1 VKFTVADETL
11 NNIFNHLKTYWPQYL
26 IVSSIILAGPLQKL
40 VKLLMRFVL
49 FLLNFFFG
57 EEKEKNNINN
67 ENPQIAIQN
76 QLSDDVYKN
85 KNLSLIELTIL
96 DMKRKE
102 EAKNSREKD
111 KDIDLIR
118 FELYQSKLESKIE
131 FHQQQNFFEKEL
143 LKQKLE
149 LLEKE
154 LLKNSIK
161 NSFNFNGNEKN
172 QRKNDNYNNNNSN
185 DNNVNNSPEGKNVNK
200 KPIDL
205 SFIEETINKQI
216 PESLKKIFD
225 QLKNVSEMQLFTLNN
240 MPMNDNSFS
249 YYDDQKN
256 ALYIDPKDFPF
267 VKSLLVDKTNKQ
279 LKN

>member
-1 VKFTVADETL
+1 MVNEIWNNIL
-11 NNIFNHLKTYWPQYL
+11 NNWVAYL
-26 IVSSIILAGPLQKL
+26 IVSLIILAGPLQKL
-40 VKLLMRFVL
+40 IKLLMRFVL

-57 EEKEKNNINN
+57 EEKEKNDINN
-67 ENPQIAIQN
+67 KNPQISIQN

-118 FELYQSKLESKIE
+118 LELYQSKLESKME
-131 FHQQQNFFEKEL
+131 LNQQQNFFEKEL

-172 QRKNDNYNNNNSN
+172 QRKNDNSNNNNSN
-185 DNNVNNSPEGKNVNK
+185 DNNGNNSPERENVNE

-216 PESLKKIFD
+216 PKSLKKIFD
-225 QLKNVSEMQLFTLNN
+225 QLKNVSEMQLFMLNN

-256 ALYIDPKDFPF
+256 ALYIDPKDLPF
-267 VKSLLVDKTNKQ
+267 VKALLVDKTNKQ

>member
-1 VKFTVADETL
+1 MNEILNKIL
-11 NNIFNHLKTYWPQYL
+11 NNLKTYLVEYSFL
-26 IVSSIILAGPLQKL
+26 SFIILSCIILILAGPLKKL
-40 VKLLMRFVL
+40 IKSLIRFVL

-57 EEKEKNNINN
+57 EEKNDINN
-67 ENPQIAIQN
+67 ENPQISIQN

-118 FELYQSKLESKIE
+118 LELYQSKLESKME
-131 FHQQQNFFEKEL
+131 LNQQQNFFEKEL

-161 NSFNFNGNEKN
+161 NSFNFNVNEKN
-172 QRKNDNYNNNNSN
+172 QRKNDNSNNNNSN
-185 DNNVNNSPEGKNVNK
+185 DNNGNNSPEGENVNE

-225 QLKNVSEMQLFTLNN
+225 QLKNVSEMQLFILNN

-256 ALYIDPKDFPF
+256 ALYIDPKDLPF
-267 VKSLLVDKTNKQ
+267 VKTLLADKTNKK

>member
-1 VKFTVADETL
+1 MNEIW
-11 NNIFNHLKTYWPQYL
+11 NNISNHLKTYWGQYL
-26 IVSSIILAGPLQKL
+26 ILSSIILAGPLQKL
-40 VKLLMRFVL
+40 VKLLMRFIL

-57 EEKEKNNINN
+57 EEKEKNDINN
-67 ENPQIAIQN
+67 ENPQISIQN

-102 EAKNSREKD
+102 ETKNSREKD

-118 FELYQSKLESKIE
+118 LELYQSKLESKIE
-131 FHQQQNFFEKEL
+131 LHQQQNFFEKEL

-161 NSFNFNGNEKN
+161 NSFNFNGNKKK
-172 QRKNDNYNNNNSN
+172 QRKNDNYNNNNYN
-185 DNNVNNSPEGKNVNK
+185 DNNGNNSQEGENVNK

-205 SFIEETINKQI
+205 SFFEETINKQI

-225 QLKNVSEMQLFTLNN
+225 QLKNVSEMQLFMLNN

-256 ALYIDPKDFPF
+256 ALYIDPKDLPF
-267 VKSLLVDKTNKQ
+267 VKALLVDKTNKQ

>member
-1 VKFTVADETL
+1 MANETWTSIL
-11 NNIFNHLKTYWPQYL
+11 ENLKENWVPYL
-26 IVSSIILAGPLQKL
+26 IVSSIILAVPLQKL
-40 VKLLMRFVL
+40 IKLLMRFVL

-57 EEKEKNNINN
+57 EEKEKNDVNN
-67 ENPQIAIQN
+67 ENPQISIQN
-76 QLSDDVYKN
+76 QLSDDLYKN

-96 DMKRKE
+96 DMQRRKE
-102 EAKNSREKD
+102 EEKNSREKD

-118 FELYQSKLESKIE
+118 LELYQSKLESKME
-131 FHQQQNFFEKEL
+131 LNQQQNFFEKEL

-172 QRKNDNYNNNNSN
+172 QRKNDHSHNNPSNNNNG
-185 DNNVNNSPEGKNVNK
+185 NNSPEGENVNE

-225 QLKNVSEMQLFTLNN
+225 QLKNVSEMQLFMLNN

-256 ALYIDPKDFPF
+256 ALYIDPKDLPF
-267 VKSLLVDKTNKQ
+267 VKTLLVDKTNKQ

>member
-1 VKFTVADETL
+1 MKFTVADETL
-11 NNIFNHLKTYWPQYL
+11 NNIFNHLKNYWVPYL
-26 IVSSIILAGPLQKL
+26 ILSSIILAGPLQKL

-57 EEKEKNNINN
+57 EEKNDINK
-67 ENPQIAIQN
+67 ENPQISIQN

-96 DMKRKE
+96 EMNRKE

-118 FELYQSKLESKIE
+118 LELYQSKLERKIE
-131 FHQQQNFFEKEL
+131 LHQQQNFFEKEL

-172 QRKNDNYNNNNSN
+172 QRKNENSNNNNSN
-185 DNNVNNSPEGKNVNK
+185 DNNGNNSPEGENVNK

-216 PESLKKIFD
+216 PESLKKIFN
-225 QLKNVSEMQLFTLNN
+225 QLKNVSEMQLFMLNN
-240 MPMNDNSFS
+240 MPMNNNSFS

-267 VKSLLVDKTNKQ
+267 VKALLVDKTNKQ

>member
-1 VKFTVADETL
+1 MANETWTSIL
-11 NNIFNHLKTYWPQYL
+11 NNLKTYWVAYL

-40 VKLLMRFVL
+40 IKLLMRFVL

-57 EEKEKNNINN
+57 EEKEKNDVNN
-67 ENPQIAIQN
+67 ENPQISIQN
-76 QLSDDVYKN
+76 QLSDDLYKN

-96 DMKRKE
+96 DMQRRKE
-102 EAKNSREKD
+102 EEKNSREKD

-118 FELYQSKLESKIE
+118 LELYQSKLESKME
-131 FHQQQNFFEKEL
+131 LNQQQNFFEKEL

-172 QRKNDNYNNNNSN
+172 QRKNDHSHNNPSNNNNGNNSQEGE
-185 DNNVNNSPEGKNVNK
+185 NVNE

-225 QLKNVSEMQLFTLNN
+225 QLKNVSEMQLFMLNN

-256 ALYIDPKDFPF
+256 ALYIAPKDLPF
-267 VKSLLVDKTNKQ
+267 VKTLLVDKTNKQ